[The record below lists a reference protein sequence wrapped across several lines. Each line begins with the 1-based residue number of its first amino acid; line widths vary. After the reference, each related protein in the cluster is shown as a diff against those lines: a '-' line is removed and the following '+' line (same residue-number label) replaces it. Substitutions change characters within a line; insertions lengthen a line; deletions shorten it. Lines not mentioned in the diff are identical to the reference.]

1 MFTAGILSSCFV
13 AMPQSVPIPTGRAP
27 SLAQPPMQW
36 PPKHPEHPR
45 NPTQI
50 IFALFPPS
58 CLVVLVEALI
68 ASPLLGLLADQS
80 LLDYWALH
88 TPYPRQEYL
97 SIIVR

>member
-1 MFTAGILSSCFV
+1 MFTAGILSSCFI
-13 AMPQSVPIPTGRAP
+13 ALPRSVPIPTGRAP
-27 SLAQPPMQW
+27 SLASPPMQE

-58 CLVVLVEALI
+58 HLVVLVEALL

-80 LLDYWALH
+80 LLNYWALH

>member
-1 MFTAGILSSCFV
+1 
-13 AMPQSVPIPTGRAP
+13 
-27 SLAQPPMQW
+27 MQR
-36 PPKHPEHPR
+36 PPKHAEHPR
-45 NPTQI
+45 YPTQI
-50 IFALFPPS
+50 IFALLPPS
-58 CLVVLVEALI
+58 RLVVFVEALI

>member
-13 AMPQSVPIPTGRAP
+13 AMLRSVPIPTGRAP

-58 CLVVLVEALI
+58 HLVVLVEALL

>member
-1 MFTAGILSSCFV
+1 
-13 AMPQSVPIPTGRAP
+13 
-27 SLAQPPMQW
+27 MQG

-68 ASPLLGLLADQS
+68 ASSLLGLLADQS

-88 TPYPRQEYL
+88 TPYPR
-97 SIIVR
+97 

>member
-13 AMPQSVPIPTGRAP
+13 ALPRSVPIPTGRAP
-27 SLAQPPMQW
+27 SLAQPPMQE

-45 NPTQI
+45 NPTQL

-58 CLVVLVEALI
+58 RLVVLVEALL

-80 LLDYWALH
+80 LLDYRALH

-97 SIIVR
+97 SIIVL

>member
-13 AMPQSVPIPTGRAP
+13 AKPLSVPIPTGRAP

-58 CLVVLVEALI
+58 RLVVLVEAHI

-88 TPYPRQEYL
+88 TPYPCQEYL
-97 SIIVR
+97 SIIVW